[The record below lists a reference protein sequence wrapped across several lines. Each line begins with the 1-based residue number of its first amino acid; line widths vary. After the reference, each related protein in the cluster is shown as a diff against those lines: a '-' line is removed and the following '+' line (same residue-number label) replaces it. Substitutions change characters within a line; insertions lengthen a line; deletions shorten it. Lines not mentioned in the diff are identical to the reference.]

1 MQLVQGRRRRQ
12 MDVGADVQPCA
23 VAMELLPLDEECAVE
38 AKVAAAFTIR
48 AAKV

>member
-1 MQLVQGRRRRQ
+1 
-12 MDVGADVQPCA
+12 MDAGVDVQLRA
-23 VAMELLPLDEECAVE
+23 VAMELLPLDRERAVE